1 MARPIDDP
9 VKKFWSRVE
18 KRGEDECWK
27 WLGSFDK
34 DGYGQMRN
42 GVLRIQDR
50 AHKFSA
56 RLHFGEIPKGMCVCH
71 ACDNRWC
78 SNPKHLFFGSALD
91 NQNDKVAK
99 NRHAKGEQQGHS
111 KLTEVMIA
119 EIRSRA
125 NESYR
130 TLCNEFDLVPST
142 VYRIWHNQSW
152 KHV

>member
-18 KRGEDECWK
+18 KRGENECWH

-111 KLTEVMIA
+111 KLTAEIIT

-130 TLCNEFDLVPST
+130 TLCQEFDLVPST
-142 VYRIWHNQSW
+142 VYRIWRNESW
-152 KHV
+152 KHI

>member
-18 KRGEDECWK
+18 KRGEDDCWQ

-71 ACDNRWC
+71 TCDNKWC
-78 SNPKHLFFGSALD
+78 SNPKHLFFGTQQD
-91 NQNDKVAK
+91 NNADKVKK

-111 KLTEVMIA
+111 KLTEAQIV
-119 EIRSRA
+119 EIRLRA
-125 NESYR
+125 NEDYR
-130 TLCNEFDLVPST
+130 KLCQEFNLVPST
-142 VYRIWHNQSW
+142 IYRIWRNQSW
-152 KHV
+152 KHI